1 VSVVETDSSGHE
13 ILDAASG
20 AARPVTMEP
29 LDAGGISTRR
39 FAQARRG
46 YETSEVD
53 AFLREVAEHVS
64 RLEADSAHARSKVDG
79 LSARAASSEEAAYD
93 RIASDFAYVIRTAD
107 RAASEVRGSAE
118 ANARATVAAARA
130 EADRVVAE
138 AHEAA
143 ERVVAGAREEAARLR
158 SDAESVRADA
168 QGIRSEAESIRS
180 QAQAARED
188 AEGLRGE
195 AETMRAQ
202 ASTMRA
208 QAAAWRSQV
217 LEEHRRLT
225 QSRPTPAAD
234 ASFDLPEVDFGGLT
248 ELLGGLTDES

>member
-1 VSVVETDSSGHE
+1 MTVVEREPAALERPDGSS
-13 ILDAASG
+13 DQQV
-20 AARPVTMEP
+20 RQR
-29 LDAGGISTRR
+29 LDAGGISTHR
-39 FAQARRG
+39 FGPARKG
-46 YETSEVD
+46 YEPVEVD

-64 RLEADSAHARSKVDG
+64 RLEADVADARSRADS
-79 LSARAASSEEAAYD
+79 LSARLESSDDAAYQ
-93 RIASDFAYVIRTAD
+93 RIGADFGNVIRVAD
-107 RAASEVRGSAE
+107 RAAAEVRRGAE
-118 ANARATVAAARA
+118 ANARATMAAARA
-130 EADRVVAE
+130 EADRIVAE

-143 ERVVAGAREEAARLR
+143 ERVVAGAREESARLR
-158 SDAESVRADA
+158 ADAESVRAEA

-225 QSRPTPAAD
+225 QSRPAPG
-234 ASFDLPEVDFGGLT
+234 PEVSFEVPDVDFDGLS
-248 ELLGGLTDES
+248 ELLSGLTDES